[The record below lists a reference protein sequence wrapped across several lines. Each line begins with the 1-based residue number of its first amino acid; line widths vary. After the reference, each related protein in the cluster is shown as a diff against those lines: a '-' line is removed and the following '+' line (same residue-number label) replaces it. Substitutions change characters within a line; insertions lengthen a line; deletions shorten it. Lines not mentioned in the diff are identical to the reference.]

1 MFCSKCGSKSL
12 DPLDAHCGECGA
24 KLPSSA
30 ASAAPAAPRPTPVQ
44 QQQPATQKVLGVIV
58 LIVLGVML
66 ITTIRDKGIAYVGA
80 GVVAFII
87 LLVMKI
93 GIKSA
98 GDWLDK

>member
-1 MFCSKCGSKSL
+1 M
-12 DPLDAHCGECGA
+12 
-24 KLPSSA
+24 
-30 ASAAPAAPRPTPVQ
+30 
-44 QQQPATQKVLGVIV
+44 LGVIV